1 MSEPNFAT
9 IGEVFEDGVSLIFDG
24 SDVAT
29 EKHYKVN
36 TSVLFSP
43 GDRVKILADSGTYV
57 VEYVVGSPSGG
68 GGGGGLPDGGSAGQ
82 FLVKNS
88 DDDGDAQWAT
98 AYTLPSGGSN
108 GQVLMKNGS
117 ADGSVKWSV
126 PSISSVSAVTNQYN
140 SSASYNIFFR
150 TTSTSSYGTPV
161 FQIRMGQYGT
171 WYTLTT

>member
-9 IGEVFEDGVSLIFDG
+9 IGAVFEDGVSLIFDG
-24 SDVAT
+24 SDAAT

-57 VEYVVGSPSGG
+57 VEYVVGSPSGS
-68 GGGGGLPDGGSAGQ
+68 GGGGGLPAGGTAGQ
-82 FLVKNS
+82 FLVKSS
-88 DDDGDAQWAT
+88 DEAGDAQWET

-117 ADGSVKWSV
+117 ADGSVKWGV

-150 TTSTSSYGTPV
+150 TTSTYGTPV

>member
-9 IGEVFEDGVSLIFDG
+9 IGAVFEDGVSLIFDG
-24 SDVAT
+24 SEAAT

-140 SSASYNIFFR
+140 SSASYNISFR
-150 TTSTSSYGTPV
+150 TTSTVGTPV
-161 FQIRMGQYGT
+161 FQIKMGQYGS
-171 WYTLTT
+171 WYTLTTK

>member
-24 SDVAT
+24 SEAAT

-68 GGGGGLPDGGSAGQ
+68 GGGGGLPDGGTAGQ

-88 DDDGDAQWAT
+88 DEAGDVLWKT

-108 GQVLMKNGS
+108 GQVLIKNGS
-117 ADGSVKWSV
+117 GAGSVVWGS
-126 PSISSVSAVTNQYN
+126 PSISSAPAVANQIN
-140 SSASYNIFFR
+140 ASSSRYYIYFR
-150 TTSTSSYGTPV
+150 TTSTAGTPV
-161 FQIRMGQYGT
+161 FQIRMGSGT
-171 WYTLTT
+171 WYTLSLG

>member
-24 SDVAT
+24 SNAAT

-68 GGGGGLPDGGSAGQ
+68 GGGGGLPDGGTAGQ

-88 DDDGDAQWAT
+88 NEAGDVLWKT

-108 GQVLMKNGS
+108 GQVLIKNGS
-117 ADGSVKWSV
+117 AAGSVLWGF
-126 PSISSVSAVTNQYN
+126 PSISSVPAVTNQYN

-150 TTSTSSYGTPV
+150 TTSTYGTPV

>member
-9 IGEVFEDGVSLIFDG
+9 IGAVFEDGVSLIFDG
-24 SDVAT
+24 SEAAT

-68 GGGGGLPDGGSAGQ
+68 GGGGGLPDGGTAGQ

-88 DDDGDAQWAT
+88 DDDGDAQWKT

-117 ADGSVKWSV
+117 ADGSVKWGV
-126 PSISSVSAVTNQYN
+126 PLISSVSAVTNQYN
-140 SSASYNIFFR
+140 SLASYNIFFR
-150 TTSTSSYGTPV
+150 TTSTYGTPV

-171 WYTLTT
+171 WYTLST